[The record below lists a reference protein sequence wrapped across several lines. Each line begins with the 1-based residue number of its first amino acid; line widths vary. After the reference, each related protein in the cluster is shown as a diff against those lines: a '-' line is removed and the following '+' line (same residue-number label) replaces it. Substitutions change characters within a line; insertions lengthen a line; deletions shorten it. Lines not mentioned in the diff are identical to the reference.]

1 VGSFHDPASASLDG
15 SGDALAGDL
24 AVKAQLAGQLA
35 GDGAVVADV
44 QVAGA
49 ADGQDL
55 VQLPAD
61 GGQAGPAA
69 ASRAG
74 SRGTGDAQRDAVALG
89 GQRAFQPAFA
99 PVHRRRPGT
108 LTPTWRLGQA
118 PIHHH
123 ITQLQADHL
132 VIGAQRS
139 RRQQARQPPGST
151 LTLFAEYIPVLICL
165 SLCLIALVSLPIPLV
180 NNRQMGVLRR
190 SSTTAAPQSWLLAAQ
205 VVINLVL
212 AVLAIVILVA
222 GGALLFG
229 VHPAAQLAG
238 FVVSVVLAT
247 AAMFAIGLLIAAIA
261 PSTPVAGA
269 AGTVL
274 LYPMLFFAGLWAPQQ
289 NLSPLLQHIG
299 NYTPLG
305 AAVQA
310 MEAAMQGNLPS
321 ARPLLVMAAY
331 AIVFG
336 IAAVKLFRW
345 E

>member
-1 VGSFHDPASASLDG
+1 
-15 SGDALAGDL
+15 
-24 AVKAQLAGQLA
+24 
-35 GDGAVVADV
+35 
-44 QVAGA
+44 
-49 ADGQDL
+49 
-55 VQLPAD
+55 
-61 GGQAGPAA
+61 
-69 ASRAG
+69 
-74 SRGTGDAQRDAVALG
+74 VALG

-108 LTPTWRLGQA
+108 LTPTRRLGQA

-139 RRQQARQPPGST
+139 RRQQARQPP
-151 LTLFAEYIPVLICL
+151 A
-165 SLCLIALVSLPIPLV
+165 
-180 NNRQMGVLRR
+180 
-190 SSTTAAPQSWLLAAQ
+190 
-205 VVINLVL
+205 
-212 AVLAIVILVA
+212 
-222 GGALLFG
+222 ALLFG
-229 VHPAAQLAG
+229 VHPASQLAS

-261 PSTPVAGA
+261 PSTPVAGVA
-269 AGTVL
+269 STAL

-299 NYTPLG
+299 NNTPLG